1 MTELFSLSCT
11 AGANFNAVSS
21 WPRLGM
27 IMVMI
32 TGIVHIGYVL
42 LEELLAVS
50 VLVDFL
56 KKVNYNET
64 YRQAETQKKQLQT
77 SYSASIFPG
86 KALCRALINET

>member
-1 MTELFSLSCT
+1 ML
-11 AGANFNAVSS
+11 VSS

-27 IMVMI
+27 IMGMI